1 MKSSLIFTK
10 LLQLVSRGTLSSELF
25 KFLRYLYQDIQNFHF
40 SIFLT
45 VCTKCY
51 YRLDT
56 AVVNRKNLKHSWE
69 KLPSINQLPS
79 TLASVFEVCDKC
91 TNICNVPVPLV
102 LSEDTSSCCSSS
114 DKFEVP
120 LLNSGED
127 DKLSHL
133 RHNLEEARV
142 LCDQVRK
149 REVLKRQLVCAS
161 IDAKKLELNLASDQ
175 ACSPEGNSQQG
186 CVYKFIIFLSLSFSK
201 IIKTILLESW
211 VGTR

>member
-69 KLPSINQLPS
+69 KLPIINQLPNTVS
-79 TLASVFEVCDKC
+79 SVFEVCVKC
-91 TNICNVPVPLV
+91 TNICNVPVPPV
-102 LSEDTSSCCSSS
+102 LSEDTTSCCSSS

-120 LLNSGED
+120 LLNNGED

-133 RHNLEEARV
+133 RHNLEQARV

-161 IDAKKLELNLASDQ
+161 IDANKLELNLASDQ

-186 CVYKFIIFLSLSFSK
+186 CVFVYTNLLYSCLNPAKPEALFCLRFS
-201 IIKTILLESW
+201 
-211 VGTR
+211 

>member
-1 MKSSLIFTK
+1 MSVCVICSQPITKSCDGKKRKI
-10 LLQLVSRGTLSSELF
+10 
-25 KFLRYLYQDIQNFHF
+25 N
-40 SIFLT
+40 IFLALKN
-45 VCTKCY
+45 VYKLNVQNCACILNFICTKCY
-51 YRLDT
+51 HRLDT

-79 TLASVFEVCDKC
+79 TLASVFEVCVKC

-161 IDAKKLELNLASDQ
+161 IDANKLELNLASDQ

-186 CVYKFIIFLSLSFSK
+186 CVYEFIIFLS
-201 IIKTILLESW
+201 
-211 VGTR
+211 